1 MIILKVYQ
9 ELYKDIDYYNSKDNE
24 FYQFKNEREDS
35 GLVIEDIAERIK
47 AISGNDNKED
57 NTKLLKEYL
66 EGKILSVNNKIIVT
80 LAFGKDSWIF
90 KSSIKV
96 LTDLFG
102 TVIDKESFEEYRD
115 MYDEMHKVFSED
127 IYSNDGNTDSGINK
141 YIKMEDFLNK
151 FNKYSEPLNAYL
163 KIKYFEKNPELE
175 ENLEDFLEKEF
186 IDIFCIVDK
195 NGKNI
200 LPILCDVPSVML
212 GRGDFYNNLTIMTS
226 RTQSDNN
233 FIDKITEDESN
244 NYKPVDPEDE
254 YKLEENEAI
263 VRDKNGNIKFILRG
277 MYNEDMDD
285 VSISVKKL

>member
-9 ELYKDIDYYNSKDNE
+9 ELYKDTDYYNSKDNE
-24 FYQFKNEREDS
+24 FYQFKNDGEDS
-35 GLVIEDIAERIK
+35 GLVIEDIVERIK
-47 AISGNDNKED
+47 AISGNTNTED

-66 EGKILSVNNKIIVT
+66 EGKILSANNKIIVT
-80 LAFGKDSWIF
+80 LALKKDSWIF
-90 KSSIKV
+90 KSCMKV

-127 IYSNDGNTDSGINK
+127 IYSSDNNTNSGINK

-175 ENLEDFLEKEF
+175 ENLEEFLEEEF
-186 IDIFCIVDK
+186 INIFCIVDK
-195 NGKNI
+195 NGGNN

-212 GRGDFYNNLTIMTS
+212 GKGDFYNNLNLMTS
-226 RTQSDNN
+226 RTQNDDN
-233 FIDKITEDESN
+233 FIDKITEDN
-244 NYKPVDPEDE
+244 NYKPIDPKDE

-263 VRDKNGNIKFILRG
+263 INLF
-277 MYNEDMDD
+277 
-285 VSISVKKL
+285 